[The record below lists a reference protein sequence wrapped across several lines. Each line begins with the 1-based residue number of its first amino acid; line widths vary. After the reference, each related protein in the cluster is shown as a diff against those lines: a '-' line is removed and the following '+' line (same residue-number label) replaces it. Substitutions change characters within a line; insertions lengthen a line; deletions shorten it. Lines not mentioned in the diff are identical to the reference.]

1 MAIAPVKRP
10 SSNCRSVASPG
21 TTVTFVPTSRA
32 ASAAVELGVELHSS
46 YLVCP
51 VAQQV
56 RGHAGPGADLEH
68 VITEARTRRCVR
80 KDLVA
85 QEVPPLDA
93 RTQFDVFSVHR
104 STVRPPGESAKPVA

>member
-32 ASAAVELGVELHSS
+32 ASAAVELGVELYSS

-80 KDLVA
+80 KVSSRRRSRHSTLA
-85 QEVPPLDA
+85 HSSTCSRFTA
-93 RTQFDVFSVHR
+93 RPYGRPASRR
-104 STVRPPGESAKPVA
+104 SP